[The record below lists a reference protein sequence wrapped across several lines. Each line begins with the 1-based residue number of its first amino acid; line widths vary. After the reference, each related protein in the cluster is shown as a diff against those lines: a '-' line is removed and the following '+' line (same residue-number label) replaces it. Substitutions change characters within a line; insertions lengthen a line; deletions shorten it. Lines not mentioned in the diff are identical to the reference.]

1 MDYELTPEQESL
13 PITVRDFCEME
24 SILYRQLAPAYLEK
38 ELQRGG
44 IVTGADS
51 EGTDLELWAQKPDGT
66 TTTIGKARFALR

>member
-24 SILYRQLAPAYLEK
+24 SIICRHLAPAYLED

-44 IVTGADS
+44 IAAGADS
-51 EGTDLELWAQKPDGT
+51 EGTDYELRAQKEDGT
-66 TTTIGKARFALR
+66 STTTGKARFAFR